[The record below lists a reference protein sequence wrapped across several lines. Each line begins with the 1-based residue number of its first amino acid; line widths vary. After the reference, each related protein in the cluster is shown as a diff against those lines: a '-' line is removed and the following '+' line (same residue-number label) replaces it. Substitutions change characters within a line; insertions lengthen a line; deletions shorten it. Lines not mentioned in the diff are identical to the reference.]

1 MNWLNTVRGQLVGE
15 VPEMNPGDIRFVP
28 GAAAADRVDRAEM
41 STQTWEMLQADE
53 ELGRRYLVERSQAM
67 RKRVSTNWSITP
79 KAISRTAVTLETLE
93 EKLTELSR
101 FIALWG
107 GDDLATS
114 TQLVQQRREAKAM
127 LAHIQ
132 ERVALAANQLDV
144 VEELLTEKVA

>member
-101 FIALWG
+101 FIVLWG

-114 TQLVQQRREAKAM
+114 ADLVQQRRDARAM
-127 LAHIQ
+127 LTQIQ